1 DAGDPA
7 VALLAE
13 GWREVLGHDRFSPS
27 SHFFQVGGHS
37 LLAAHL
43 AAWLETRLG
52 TRPPLRVLFQ
62 HPVLADQAR
71 ALTET
76 AR

>member
-1 DAGDPA
+1 MP
-7 VALLAE
+7 L
-13 GWREVLGHDRFSPS
+13 
-27 SHFFQVGGHS
+27 S
-37 LLAAHL
+37 LDQY